1 MSKHKL
7 SISELKDKLQT
18 LQNQL
23 DHEEQKLNSEIGAW
37 VRQQTNVDSLKDL
50 QNNFIIIPQ
59 KNKPQ
64 SEKVF
69 EKFSTSSPSTF
80 PTGQKN
86 QSASQADFKNSATNS
101 TPQTKLED
109 DFLFEST

>member
-7 SISELKDKLQT
+7 SIPELKDKLQT

-37 VRQQTNVDSLKDL
+37 VRQQINVDSLKDL
-50 QNNFIIIPQ
+50 QANFIIIPK

-64 SEKVF
+64 AEKVSD
-69 EKFSTSSPSTF
+69 KISTAASSTF
-80 PTGQKN
+80 PKPVRKIN
-86 QSASQADFKNSATNS
+86 LRRKLILK
-101 TPQTKLED
+101 TP
-109 DFLFEST
+109 

>member
-1 MSKHKL
+1 MSKHKI

-23 DHEEQKLNSEIGAW
+23 DHEEQKLNSEIGDW
-37 VRQQTNVDSLKDL
+37 VRQKTNVDSLKDL

-86 QSASQADFKNSATNS
+86 QSTSQADFKNAATNS
-101 TPQTKLED
+101 APKTKLDED
-109 DFLFEST
+109 IFVEIT

>member
-1 MSKHKL
+1 MSKHKI

-23 DHEEQKLNSEIGAW
+23 DHEEQKLNCEIGAW
-37 VRQQTNVDSLKDL
+37 VRQQINVDSLKDL

-59 KNKPQ
+59 KNKLQ

-69 EKFSTSSPSTF
+69 EKISTSSPANV
-80 PTGQKN
+80 PIGQKK
-86 QSASQADFKNSATNS
+86 QSAPTAFSQNAAQNSVPQSEVDDDIFFK
-101 TPQTKLED
+101 
-109 DFLFEST
+109 

>member
-7 SISELKDKLQT
+7 SIPELKDKLQT

-37 VRQQTNVDSLKDL
+37 VRQQINVDSLKDL
-50 QNNFIIIPQ
+50 QANFIIIPQ

-64 SEKVF
+64 TEKVSEKI
-69 EKFSTSSPSTF
+69 STSSPANV
-80 PTGQKN
+80 PIGQKN
-86 QSASQADFKNSATNS
+86 QSAPQADFKNSATNS
-101 TPQTKLED
+101 APKTKLDED
-109 DFLFEST
+109 IFVEIT